1 MAMTETSSGWR
12 ALAASGDSADSA
24 AYGPQRIVCLT
35 EEPTEWLYLLG
46 QERRIVGISGYTVR
60 PPRAREEKPKVSAY
74 LSAKI
79 DKIVDLRPD
88 CVIGFSDLQADIAA
102 QLVRKGIQVT
112 IFNQRSV
119 AEIFSM
125 MYQLAAMV
133 GQAGRGLALI
143 QAMQQ
148 RLLAIEQAARAL
160 KRRPRVFFEEWHDPH
175 ISAIAW
181 VSELVGIAGG
191 DDCFPE
197 LAKEAMGKDRI
208 IADGLEIVRRD
219 PDIIFGSWCGK
230 KFRPELVAA
239 RPGWENVAAIRNKQL
254 FEIKSSEILQPGPAA
269 LTDGVEKLH
278 RIVMDWSMAPTLVA
292 SRTAL
297 PPEGAAPPKGGPSAG
312 LPS

>member
-1 MAMTETSSGWR
+1 MTDTSSDWR
-12 ALAASGDSADSA
+12 ALAASGDSAAYA

-46 QERRIVGISGYTVR
+46 EERRIVGISGYTVR

-88 CVIGFSDLQADIAA
+88 CVIGFSDLQADIAS
-102 QLVRKGIQVT
+102 QLVKKGIQVT

-133 GQAGRGLALI
+133 GQVERGLALI

-148 RLLAIEQAARAL
+148 RLLAIEQAASAL

-175 ISAIAW
+175 ISCIAW

-197 LAKEAMGKDRI
+197 LAKEPMGKDRI
-208 IADGLEIVRRD
+208 IADGLEIVRRA

-239 RPGWENVAAIRNKQL
+239 RPGWENVPAIKNNQL

-278 RIVMDWSMAPTLVA
+278 RFIMDWAVQH
-292 SRTAL
+292 
-297 PPEGAAPPKGGPSAG
+297 G
-312 LPS
+312 

>member
-1 MAMTETSSGWR
+1 MTDESSDWR
-12 ALAASGDSADSA
+12 SLAASQDSA

-88 CVIGFSDLQADIAA
+88 CVIGFSDLQADIAS
-102 QLVRKGIQVT
+102 QLVKKGIQVT

-133 GQAGRGLALI
+133 GQAGRGRALI

-148 RLLAIEQAARAL
+148 RLLAIEQAASAL

-175 ISAIAW
+175 ISCIAW

-197 LAKEAMGKDRI
+197 LAKEPMGKDRI
-208 IADGLEIVRRD
+208 IADGLEIVRRA

-239 RPGWENVAAIRNKQL
+239 RPGWENVPAIKNKQL

-278 RIVMDWSMAPTLVA
+278 SFIIEWS
-292 SRTAL
+292 RQY
-297 PPEGAAPPKGGPSAG
+297 G
-312 LPS
+312 

>member
-1 MAMTETSSGWR
+1 MTEKTSDWR
-12 ALAASGDSADSA
+12 ALASSQDSA

-46 QERRIVGISGYTVR
+46 EERRIVGISGYTVR

-79 DKIVDLRPD
+79 DKIVELRPD

-133 GQAGRGLALI
+133 GQVGRGLALI

-148 RLLAIEQAARAL
+148 RLLAIEQAARTL
-160 KRRPRVFFEEWHDPH
+160 RRRPRVYFEEWHDPH
-175 ISAIAW
+175 ISCIAW

-197 LAKEAMGKDRI
+197 LAAQPMGKDRI
-208 IADGLEIVRRD
+208 IADGLEIVRRK

-239 RPGWENVAAIRNKQL
+239 RPGWENVPAIRRNQL
-254 FEIKSSEILQPGPAA
+254 FEIKSPEILQPGPAA

-278 RIVMDWSMAPTLVA
+278 RLILDWSQAHD
-292 SRTAL
+292 
-297 PPEGAAPPKGGPSAG
+297 
-312 LPS
+312 